1 MVRSRLVFA
10 LFGLWVGALQ
20 GQEGPPPW
28 EVSTPG
34 GHFLKSSDLELSRLL
49 PAPPPRNSLA
59 EAADLEAV
67 RQAQLGRTPAQEAWA
82 KEAAHD
88 TVWGFASELGPWF
101 RAEKMPKTARFF
113 WQLTV
118 DAYAISEDAKR
129 LFDRPRPPKRDPRI
143 QPLVLM
149 PPNDSY
155 PSGHSAQAFV
165 RGAVLAEIFPER
177 REALLARAHRSAWGR
192 ILGGVHYP
200 TDDVGGRLLAEA
212 MVMRLKT
219 LPTFQR
225 AVKACREEARAYI
238 PESWS
243 QK

>member
-1 MVRSRLVFA
+1 MIPSHLVFA
-10 LFGLWVGALQ
+10 LFLGLWTGPLW

-34 GHFLKSSDLELSRLL
+34 GHFLKSTDLELSRLL
-49 PAPPPRNSLA
+49 PPPPPRNSLA

-67 RQAQLGRTPAQEAWA
+67 LQAQIGRTPAQEAWA
-82 KEAAHD
+82 KEAAND

-129 LFDRPRPPKRDPRI
+129 LFDRPRPSKRDSRI
-143 QPLVLM
+143 RPLVQM

-155 PSGHSAQAFV
+155 PSGHSVQAFL
-165 RGAVLAEIFPER
+165 RGAVLAEIFPGSKD
-177 REALLARAHRSAWGR
+177 ALFARAHRSAWGR

-219 LPTFQR
+219 LPTFQQ
-225 AVKACREEARAYI
+225 AVKACREEARAII
-238 PESWS
+238 PES
-243 QK
+243 

>member
-1 MVRSRLVFA
+1 MVRSRLAFA
-10 LFGLWVGALQ
+10 LFLGLWTGPLP

-34 GHFLKSSDLELSRLL
+34 GHFLKSTDLELSRLL
-49 PAPPPRNSLA
+49 PPPPPRDSLA

-67 RQAQLGRTPAQEAWA
+67 LQAQVGRTPAQEAWA
-82 KEAAHD
+82 KETAHD

-101 RAEKMPKTARFF
+101 HAERLPKMARFF

-118 DAYAISEDAKR
+118 DAYAISEEAKR

-143 QPLVLM
+143 RPVVFM

-155 PSGHSAQAFV
+155 PSGHSVQAFV

-212 MVMRLKT
+212 MLTRLKT
-219 LPTFQR
+219 LPTFQQ
-225 AVKACREEARAYI
+225 AVKACREEARAFL
-238 PESWS
+238 PES
-243 QK
+243 